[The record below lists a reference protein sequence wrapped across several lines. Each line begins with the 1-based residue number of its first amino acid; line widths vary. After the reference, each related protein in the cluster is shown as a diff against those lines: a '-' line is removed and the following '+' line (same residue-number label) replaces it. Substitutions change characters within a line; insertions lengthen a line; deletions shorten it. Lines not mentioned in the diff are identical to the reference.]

1 MVFQDWAVPQLC
13 FPQWTCITFVLF
25 SLNKVSPLTTP
36 PFEDSC
42 WCWIGKMTS
51 VDTFYL
57 NSHAGINL
65 ILASLYKPHPAYPVL
80 PFSSYLKPF
89 IWSIYKPQNGGCH
102 SHSPFCQITDS
113 GLLAFFFFLRKL
125 SGIKKIS
132 SGILGWNRGFLALCF
147 SLPCLWFQRT
157 QSPRKFGWFHDVIDQ
172 IT

>member
-13 FPQWTCITFVLF
+13 FPQRTCITIVLF

-51 VDTFYL
+51 VDTFCL

-89 IWSIYKPQNGGCH
+89 IWSIYKPQNGGCAAIP
-102 SHSPFCQITDS
+102 PFARLQTQVC
-113 GLLAFFFFLRKL
+113 LLFFFFLEKIVWDKENIL
-125 SGIKKIS
+125 WYSGLEERFPS
-132 SGILGWNRGFLALCF
+132 SLLF
-147 SLPCLWFQRT
+147 STMFVVSKNT
-157 QSPRKFGWFHDVIDQ
+157 VS
-172 IT
+172 